1 MNIFPSK
8 KDDWKKIGKNKVT
21 IALNVLQK
29 GKNISCLCLKLWKH
43 NSNHEKRVILLM
55 IWNWE
60 KYKAKSKQWRLKY
73 YLAVKK
79 LPALLRWI
87 TSKYCDDFCCLNCL
101 HSLKTENKLESL
113 KQVREI

>member
-1 MNIFPSK
+1 
-8 KDDWKKIGKNKVT
+8 
-21 IALNVLQK
+21 
-29 GKNISCLCLKLWKH
+29 
-43 NSNHEKRVILLM
+43 M

-101 HSLKTENKLESL
+101 HSFKTENKLESL
-113 KQVREI
+113 KQVREIWCKIKGVIF